1 MNDVLSVPNGD
12 FENTLSFPSE
22 ETSLGCGLPSHLPW
36 EMYHARPALH
46 TVFSTTQLE
55 HSITQCDLCHHG
67 FGDASSSSLPI
78 DKKKGPFYNQ
88 PQ

>member
-1 MNDVLSVPNGD
+1 MHDVPNVPIGD

-22 ETSLGCGLPSHLPW
+22 ETSLGSGLPSLW
-36 EMYHARPALH
+36 EMCHARPALL
-46 TVFSTTQLE
+46 TVFSTTQLQ
-55 HSITQCDLCHHG
+55 HSIMQCDSCHYA